1 MLYSLS
7 LSLSHDCLLLIKATN
22 DPYYLDIGKTVIDN
36 LNKYTRVPCGFA
48 TIKDVRGST
57 HEDRYV
63 NIFIY
68 FHLSIG
74 CFSLLIEWTL
84 LF

>member
-1 MLYSLS
+1 M
-7 LSLSHDCLLLIKATN
+7 
-22 DPYYLDIGKTVIDN
+22 IDN